1 MKERY
6 EILVIDDEPSVADAL
21 MLILEDRGYRVVV
34 AKTGREAIEQSERN
48 EFCLTITDL
57 RLPDMTGFD
66 VLHAIR
72 RQNPQHQAILST
84 SHTTPEVF
92 AEARDIG
99 SVAVLPKPFQPS
111 EILQLITDALAVCES
126 LRR

>member
-1 MKERY
+1 MKEIH

-34 AKTGREAIEQSERN
+34 AKTGREAIEHSERK
-48 EFCLTITDL
+48 EFCLTITDF

-72 RQNPQHQAILST
+72 RRNPQHQAILIT
-84 SHTTPEVF
+84 SHSTPEVF

-99 SVAVLPKPFQPS
+99 AITVLPKPFLPS
-111 EILQLITDALAVCES
+111 EILQLITDALAACQS